1 MRVLIVGPSN
11 VDTAGDE
18 EEGNM
23 TVKLRETMDH
33 KPRVLWIDIF
43 KAIAIVLMVLGH
55 AGMFNS
61 YIYQFHMAAF
71 FFISGWT
78 AKCSSKRLGRT
89 LLQKFVSLWIPLFTM
104 VILVGLL
111 TSVLKRA
118 NIYSLFFEQDV
129 PFSQQMRNFIQH
141 GFTMDVLGTAWF
153 VFALILVSVFSQAVY
168 TLSGRNTANYLSVS
182 LIAYVAGWFF
192 LRGGSGTGPF
202 GLYLV
207 PIASGYYAAGY
218 GVSRVFERWRLEDKP
233 VSVWAVCFLLTSALM
248 ALLPRLIH
256 EKCVVELASAQIHSL
271 WGSSLATAN
280 GILWL
285 ISGAHLISYVKWP
298 LLQKTM
304 KLIGRNTFGIML
316 FHFLVFRLVSLVL
329 AKLSM
334 VSMDACR
341 MLVPTGQAAPYWACY
356 FVAGVLGSLLIWRLL
371 SRIPVLASAL
381 GTDKKLYNVLE
392 KGISSVEQRCLSS
405 GKKWVGGR
413 NYGQTALAALL
424 ILIAVVN
431 MAMVYA
437 GNGTKPAA
445 SQTLETTSGTIAAS
459 FPYGGNAIAFGNGW
473 LQQSNDENYRWV
485 RQESEFHVALSDQ
498 RHIEMMGY
506 IPEIVNGV
514 TEASL
519 YLNGKLLKKISVTPN
534 QDIYLLADIDRDDIV
549 EGTDTF
555 RLVFDGERIPG
566 EQDAD
571 QRAFSAMFMSI
582 RIE

>member
-1 MRVLIVGPSN
+1 
-11 VDTAGDE
+11 
-18 EEGNM
+18 M
-23 TVKLRETMDH
+23 TVELRETVDH

-89 LLQKFVSLWIPLFTM
+89 LLQKLVSLWIPLFTM
-104 VILVGLL
+104 VVLVGLL

-118 NIYSLFFEQDV
+118 NVYSIFFEQDI
-129 PFSQQMRNFIQH
+129 PFSQQVRNFIQH

-153 VFALILVSVFSQAVY
+153 VFVLILASVFSQAVY
-168 TLSGRNTANYLSVS
+168 TLSGRNTVNYLSVS

-192 LRGGSGTGPF
+192 LRGGSGTGSF

-218 GVSRVFERWRLEDKP
+218 GVSCAFERWRLEDKP
-233 VSVWAVCFLLTSALM
+233 VSVWAICFLLTSAVM

-256 EKCVVELASAQIHSL
+256 EKCVVDLASAQIHSL
-271 WGSSLATAN
+271 WGSSLAAAN

-285 ISGAHLISYVKWP
+285 ISGAHLVSGVKWP

-316 FHFLVFRLVSLVL
+316 FHFLMFRLVSLVL
-329 AKLSM
+329 AKMSM
-334 VSMDACR
+334 VPKDVCR
-341 MLVPTGQAAPYWACY
+341 MLVPTGPAASYWACY
-356 FVAGVLGSLLIWRLL
+356 FVAGVFGSLFIWRLL
-371 SRIPVLASAL
+371 SRVPVLASAL
-381 GTDKKLYNVLE
+381 GTDKKLYDVLE
-392 KGISSVEQRCLSS
+392 KGIAGVEQRCLSS
-405 GKKWVGGR
+405 GKKWAGVR
-413 NYGQTALAALL
+413 TYGQTALAALL

-431 MAMVYA
+431 MAKVYA
-437 GNGTKPAA
+437 GNGVRPVA
-445 SQTLETTSGTIAAS
+445 SQALETTSGTIAAS
-459 FPYGGNAIAFGNGW
+459 FPYSGGAIAFGDGW
-473 LQQSNDENYRWV
+473 LDQSSDESYRWV
-485 RQESEFHVALSDQ
+485 RQESEFQVAMSDQ

-506 IPEIVNGV
+506 IPEIVIGV

-519 YLNGKLLKKISVTPN
+519 YLNGKLLTQIGVAPN
-534 QDIYLLADIDRDDIV
+534 QDIHLSAEIGGGDIA

-582 RIE
+582 RIG